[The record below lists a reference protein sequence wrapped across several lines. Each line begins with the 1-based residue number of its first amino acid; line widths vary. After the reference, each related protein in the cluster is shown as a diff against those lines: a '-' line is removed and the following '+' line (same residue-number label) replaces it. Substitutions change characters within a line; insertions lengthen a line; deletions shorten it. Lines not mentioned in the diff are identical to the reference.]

1 MADRSM
7 APFPRTDSPRKKR
20 EVASPSAALVD
31 PAQMASPLYSGEA
44 EKAVLGSM
52 LAHPDLVMY
61 QVMEKL
67 GRADFFV
74 PAHQEIFEALK
85 ELHHGQQAID
95 IMTVHQYL
103 VDRKLA
109 DVVGSPGILAELG
122 ASLISH
128 LNVGTHINL
137 VKDKSLLR
145 HLQQACVGI
154 VQDIAD
160 QPHAVTSVL
169 DQAETAIFKVA
180 EMGITG
186 TTVPAKEELDKAIRI
201 IDQFRNRKGKL
212 QGIPTGFSQL
222 NELTTGWQPGDM
234 VVLAARPGAGK
245 TALALTFARHAMAE
259 RYDDKRDEWVKPGY
273 SVGLF
278 SLEMTNAQ
286 LMLRLLSSVAGESLQ
301 KIRKGELDDFGMDK
315 LRNIAEDMKGW
326 PLYLDDSS
334 HLTINQLRAK
344 ARRMKQRYGIDML
357 IIDYLQLLHSESS
370 QAKDSRQNE
379 VAEISRGIKS
389 LAKDLQVPVIVLAQL
404 NRKAEEGKTEPALP
418 HLRESGAIE
427 QDADVVLLL
436 HRKDEDPDAAPTLIK
451 EYSLNIAK
459 QRNGPT
465 DKLDIRFNA
474 AYTRFE
480 DPVRHETRQ
489 HAQHDAEEE

>member
-145 HLQQACVGI
+145 HLQQACIGI

-186 TTVPAKEELDKAIRI
+186 TTVPAREELDKAIRI

-315 LRNIAEDMKGW
+315 LRQIAEDMKSW

-404 NRKAEEGKTEPALP
+404 NRKAEEGKTEPAL
-418 HLRESGAIE
+418 HNLRESGAIE

-474 AYTRFE
+474 AFTRFE
-480 DPVRHETRQ
+480 DPVRHETR
-489 HAQHDAEEE
+489 HDD